1 MRHFF
6 VLWLIGAIVFDWRL
20 RRVPNWL
27 VLAGALGAIG
37 ALAIHLVPLHIGW
50 ADALSACA
58 ATFVFLLLFYAAGLM
73 GAADVKFAAALALWL
88 GLEGMLWTWIGASL
102 LAAVHS
108 IGLMQMRRWTGAVR
122 QRRREVPYAAH
133 LATAALAW
141 MAWASAAR

>member
-1 MRHFF
+1 M
-6 VLWLIGAIVFDWRL
+6 LWLIATAVYDWRQ
-20 RRVPNWL
+20 RRVPNAL
-27 VLAGALGAIG
+27 VIAGALV
-37 ALAIHLVPLHIGW
+37 ALAALGLQATPLHIGW

-108 IGLMQMRRWTGAVR
+108 IGLMQMRLWTGAVR

-141 MAWASAAR
+141 MAWAGSAAR